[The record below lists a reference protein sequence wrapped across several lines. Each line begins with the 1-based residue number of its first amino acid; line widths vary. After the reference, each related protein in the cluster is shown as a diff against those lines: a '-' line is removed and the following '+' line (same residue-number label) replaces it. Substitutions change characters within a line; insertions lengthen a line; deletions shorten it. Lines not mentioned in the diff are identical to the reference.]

1 MFGNLGVEIC
11 VQGRL
16 GLTPRDFG
24 VSFRFARPGN
34 HSWQLPQC
42 MLCEDFPQLATLAL
56 VAPTKKNTSMPKI
69 LVPNE
74 CKQGVQ
80 KYILKTYWAHAHH
93 MYINLPIFLVYLV

>member
-11 VQGRL
+11 IQGRL

-42 MLCEDFPQLATLAL
+42 MLCEDYPC
-56 VAPTKKNTSMPKI
+56 PSG
-69 LVPNE
+69 PNE
-74 CKQGVQ
+74 EKHQHAQDPSAKRVQ
-80 KYILKTYWAHAHH
+80 TGCAEIHIGHMPIRCTLTYR
-93 MYINLPIFLVYLV
+93 FF